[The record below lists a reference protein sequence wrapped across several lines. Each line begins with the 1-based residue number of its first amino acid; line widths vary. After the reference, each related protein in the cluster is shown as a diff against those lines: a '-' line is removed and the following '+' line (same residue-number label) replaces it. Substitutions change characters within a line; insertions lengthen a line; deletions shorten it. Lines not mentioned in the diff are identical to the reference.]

1 MNAIQI
7 AEKALEKAKQEE
19 KLKYRLRELDELVKS
34 FQGKCFGSHT
44 FDRQHA
50 ASNMS
55 AVYYEKFYL
64 EKDEI
69 FVVEHIL
76 RLCHMDSFHKKSM
89 KQIQY
94 NRNIYTKQLT
104 GQNEYNASYNLD
116 SGYSGFRK
124 EISINKFKQLWEA
137 GEEANVIIKNVF
149 NGKVPELK
157 MEWITQA
164 DFGYEAKIDKCIK
177 DMGIEM
183 IDFKD
188 FPIVHSVLEYRT
200 LPMFDR
206 RRYLPKLYAKSILKW
221 HIIQLEEDCK
231 SVFTTAKSY
240 EHVQKQIKIIQEFIN
255 KYL

>member
-50 ASNMS
+50 AANMS

-69 FVVEHIL
+69 WVTEHTI
-76 RLCHMDSFHKKSM
+76 RVCHMDSFYKKSM
-89 KQIQY
+89 KDIQY
-94 NRNIYTKQLT
+94 HRTIYNRQLT
-104 GQNEYNASYNLD
+104 GQNSYHASYNLD
-116 SGYSGFRK
+116 SGYSGFK
-124 EISINKFKQLWEA
+124 KKISLDKFKQLWEA
-137 GEEANVIIKNVF
+137 GKEANLIINNAF

-164 DFGYEAKIDKCIK
+164 DFGHEAKIDKCIK
-177 DMGIEM
+177 DIGIEI

-188 FPIVHSVLEYRT
+188 FPIVHNVLEYRT

-206 RRYLPKLYAKSILKW
+206 RRYLPKLYAKPILEW
-221 HIIQLEEDCK
+221 HIKQLEKDCK
-231 SVFTTAKSY
+231 SVFTTMKSF
-240 EHVQKQIKIIQEFIN
+240 EHIQNEIKIIQEFIN
-255 KYL
+255 KYT